1 MRKSYG
7 SHRMLLVA
15 ALLGPAL
22 LVMAVAW
29 WSWDRVDRETRH
41 DVTRMTDLL
50 HQQAERVIDS
60 DELLLAQINDGVAG
74 KSWSDIAA
82 HEPEVQEFLE
92 TVTARV
98 VGVSGAFLADDQGV
112 VRVLTLRDPALVLMD
127 PPPAKTVREQLYF
140 KAARDGASFVLDGP
154 FVIPTINRP
163 VLRLARRL
171 SAPDG
176 SFRGVAVL
184 SLAPR
189 SLIEFWKSVV
199 AAPGDAVS
207 LVRDDGTVLA
217 RFPEIDMRSPSG
229 IPPHYSAELVERL
242 ASAEAG
248 PASAQAGL
256 LDTVSA
262 VDGISRITGYRKL
275 RDYPAYVV
283 YGVDKR
289 NVARDWYLSLAAF
302 AALAAAAAGALLLTA
317 LAVIRRARGEAEEH
331 DRAERAAF
339 ALRES
344 EAMQRA
350 LFRNAPVP
358 MHALDRN
365 WRIIDVNGR
374 WLELFGRNRDDVIGR
389 SIAEFQESSG
399 AAERLSRFGEILA
412 PGELEDVHLRYLKKS
427 GEVVDAFETTTIERD
442 GTGELVRAIS
452 IVIDVSDR
460 LRAEDAV
467 RREQQLSQL
476 LAESSTDGI
485 IGVDTD
491 FRLTVWN
498 QAMEA
503 LSDVPR
509 GVVLGRNIFDL
520 RPDLAGTPADTAL
533 RAALQ
538 GRKSSLHNRHVA
550 FPRTGGGGS
559 YDADF
564 APLYASDRSVIG
576 ALVFVRDVTERQR
589 MEQQLRQAQKME
601 AVGQL
606 TGGIAHDFNNL
617 LTVVLGNIDMLRR
630 CLATADISR
639 NHLDM
644 EKAASAAVRAAE
656 RGAQLT
662 QRLLAFSRQQP
673 LEPMAVDPNKLVA
686 GISDLLRRT
695 LGEGIAI
702 ETILAGGIWRTLVDP
717 NELENAI
724 LNLALNARDAMPGGG
739 KLTIETANA
748 FLDEDYAGAH
758 EDVAVGQHVLI
769 AVSDTGVGM
778 TKDVADR
785 AFEPFFTT
793 KGVGQGTGLGL
804 SQVYGFVKQ
813 SGGHVKIYTEPGE
826 GTTVKIY
833 LPRFMSSEVARD
845 AAGEPEALAPR
856 AHGEM
861 ILVVEDDED
870 VRAYSAGVLQALGY
884 RVLTAADGAT
894 ALRLVEGEPDLRLM
908 FTDVGLP
915 GGLNGRQVA
924 DAARQIRPSL
934 KILFTTGYARNAIV
948 HQGRLDPGVELLG
961 KPFSSPTLAAK
972 VRQMLARQDE
982 SHIA

>member
-1 MRKSYG
+1 MRRSYG
-7 SHRMLLVA
+7 SYRTLLVA

-22 LVMAVAW
+22 LVIAVAW
-29 WSWDRVDRETRH
+29 WSWDRVDRETRR

-60 DELLLAQINDGVAG
+60 DELLLAQIDDGVKG
-74 KSWSDIAA
+74 RSWSDIAA
-82 HEPEVQEFLE
+82 HEREVQEFLE
-92 TVTARV
+92 TVTGRV
-98 VGVSGAFLADDQGV
+98 DGVSGAFLADDQGV

-127 PPPAKTVREQLYF
+127 PPPAKAVRERLYF

-154 FVIPTINRP
+154 FVVPSIGRP
-163 VLRLARRL
+163 VLRLSRRL
-171 SAPDG
+171 STPDG

-189 SLIEFWKSVV
+189 SLIEFWRSVV

-207 LVRDDGTVLA
+207 LVREDGTVLA
-217 RFPEIDMRSPSG
+217 RFPEIDMRGRSG
-229 IPPHYSAELVERL
+229 TPPHYSAALTERL
-242 ASAEAG
+242 ASGET
-248 PASAQAGL
+248 GL

-262 VDGISRITGYRKL
+262 VDGISRITSYRKL
-275 RDYPAYVV
+275 RDYPVYVV
-283 YGVDKR
+283 YGIDKR

-317 LAVIRRARGEAEEH
+317 LVVIRRARGEAEEH

-344 EAMQRA
+344 EAIQRA

-374 WLELFGRNRDDVIGR
+374 WLELLGRNRDDVIGR

-442 GTGELVRAIS
+442 GTGGFVRAIS
-452 IVIDVSDR
+452 IVVDVSGR

-503 LSDVPR
+503 MSDVPR
-509 GVVLGRNIFDL
+509 GAVLGRNVFDL

-538 GRKSSLHNRHVA
+538 GRKTSLHNRNVA
-550 FPRTGGGGS
+550 FPRTGQGGS
-559 YDADF
+559 FDADF

-589 MEQQLRQAQKME
+589 MERQLRQAQKME

-617 LTVVLGNIDMLRR
+617 LTVVLGNVDMLRR
-630 CLATADISR
+630 CLAMTDISR
-639 NHLDM
+639 NNLDM
-644 EKAASAAVRAAE
+644 AKAASAAVRAAE

-673 LEPMAVDPNKLVA
+673 LEPVAVDPNKLVA

-748 FLDEDYAGAH
+748 FLDEDYARAH
-758 EDVAVGQHVLI
+758 EDVAAGQHVLI

-778 TKDVADR
+778 SKDVADK

-793 KGVGQGTGLGL
+793 KEVGQGTGLGL

-833 LPRFMSSEVARD
+833 LPRLISPEVARD
-845 AAGEPEALAPR
+845 AASEPEALEPR

-861 ILVVEDDED
+861 ILVVEDDEE
-870 VRAYSAGVLQALGY
+870 VRAYSAGVLQAAGY

-924 DAARQIRPSL
+924 DAARRIRPSL